1 MSKVEIYVDVLIL
14 ENFIVNLFLLTV
26 TFKILRESY
35 SFKKGMISALLGG
48 IYTLTMLFK
57 WSEFLSN
64 NIFQV
69 LAAII
74 LVYIPIKNKK
84 ISNVLKA
91 SATFILCSCILS
103 GICFKIAY
111 ETNPYSIKNGIL
123 IDNFKLKYLILCIII
138 IFITVDRITT
148 YIREKNIIN
157 NFFYDIEI
165 NFENNIINVKGFL
178 DSGNELREPVTNL
191 PCILIEENYL
201 SSINIYKLNPFSI
214 PYSAIGYNGSLKGI
228 RVNNIKLKKEGKIF
242 KEINAIICPCK
253 DTLSRD
259 NEFNAL
265 LSRGVM

>member
-1 MSKVEIYVDVLIL
+1 MDIYIDVLIL
-14 ENFIVNLFLLTV
+14 ENLIVNLFLLIITYKV
-26 TFKILRESY
+26 LREGY
-35 SFKKGMISALLGG
+35 SFKKCLISALLGG
-48 IYTLTMLFK
+48 IYTLTMVLE
-57 WSEFLSN
+57 WANFLSS

-69 LAAII
+69 IVAIV

-84 ISNVLKA
+84 IGHVLKCG
-91 SATFILCSCILS
+91 ATFILCACVLS
-103 GICFKIAY
+103 GICFKITV
-111 ETNPYSIKNGIL
+111 ETGIYTIRSGTL
-123 IDNFKLKYLILCIII
+123 ISDFKLKYLILCVII

-157 NFFYDIEI
+157 NFFYDVEI
-165 NFENNIINVKGFL
+165 NLKNSSINVKGFL

-191 PCILIEENYL
+191 PCILVEESYL
-201 SSINIYKLNPFSI
+201 NITNMKDENIFSI

-228 RVNNIKLKKEGKIF
+228 RADNVKIRKEGKVF
-242 KEINAIICPCK
+242 KEINAIICPCR